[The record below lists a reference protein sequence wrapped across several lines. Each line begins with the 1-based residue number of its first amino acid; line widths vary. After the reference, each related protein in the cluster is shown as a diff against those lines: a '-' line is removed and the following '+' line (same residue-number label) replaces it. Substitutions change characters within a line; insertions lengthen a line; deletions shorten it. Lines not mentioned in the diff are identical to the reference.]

1 MLFACYKK
9 VILCKQAAQLAPA
22 LRALLLLAILQ
33 ATG

>member
-9 VILCKQAAQLAPA
+9 VILCKQAALLVTA
-22 LRALLLLAILQ
+22 LRASLLLAILQ